1 MLSLEVCARVSTVD
15 GGNHYVNTKPQGQL
29 LITRRLNGRNIL
41 VLIFIHPI
49 LSM

>member
-29 LITRRLNGRNIL
+29 LITRG
-41 VLIFIHPI
+41 FE
-49 LSM
+49 LSGFNLS